1 LGVFRAAKLQHFC
14 SATAYLCKMDLLEWM
29 NAAVIQP
36 LQQSDRLLMLKINR
50 EWTFSALDHFTLFM
64 RNAKMHIPLYLFFF
78 YFAFKKM
85 GRKAWF
91 WLLSAVLLI
100 SVSDLI
106 SSQMIKPFFARPRP
120 CRDPFFSS
128 QVRLLASYCGANGSF
143 TSSHAVNHFA
153 IATFTVGTIGQGYKQ
168 FRWLYVWAAL
178 IAYSQV
184 YVGVHYP
191 TDVLFGSILGIVFG
205 WMAVRLC
212 TQPLSLRDQ
221 V

>member
-1 LGVFRAAKLQHFC
+1 
-14 SATAYLCKMDLLEWM
+14 MDLLEWM
-29 NAAVIQP
+29 NSAVIQP
-36 LQQSDRLLMLKINR
+36 LLQSDKTLMLKINR
-50 EWTFSALDHFTLFM
+50 DWTFSAMDGFALFM
-64 RNAKMHIPLYLFFF
+64 RNSKMHIPLYLFFLF
-78 YFAFKKM
+78 LAFKKF
-85 GRKAWF
+85 GRKGWY
-91 WLLSAVLLI
+91 WLLAAALLI
-100 SVSDLI
+100 GFSDLI
-106 SSQMIKPFFARPRP
+106 SSHLIKPFFDRPRP

-153 IATFTVGTIGQGYKQ
+153 IATFSAGTLGKRNKY
-168 FRWLYVWAAL
+168 FNLLFLWAAL

-191 TDVLFGSILGIVFG
+191 TDVIFGSILGIVFG
-205 WMAVRLC
+205 WMAIRLS